1 MKIKLLEVMPM
12 ESYVYEE
19 NSLKYNRTELV
30 EYKEKWKNYYEEEI
44 KYLKETEIIAFLN
57 GITNEF
63 HKMLFYFLFET
74 GARVSEVLNV
84 RISNLDYY
92 NKTVKLN
99 TLKRKNKNIVRI
111 LTISDSLINKVLI
124 YIKNKDLRNTDYL
137 FTKKTGNAAI
147 SLQAVN
153 KSIKKYFISILGQE
167 YKSMGHPH
175 TLRHSRAV
183 QLLNSGVNIVQ
194 VKDILGHANIM
205 NTLVYLKYSN
215 KDIQESIRK
224 SNRMMGLI

>member
-1 MKIKLLEVMPM
+1 
-12 ESYVYEE
+12 
-19 NSLKYNRTELV
+19 
-30 EYKEKWKNYYEEEI
+30 
-44 KYLKETEIIAFLN
+44 
-57 GITNEF
+57 
-63 HKMLFYFLFET
+63 MLFYFLFET

-84 RISNLDYY
+84 QISNLDYY

-111 LTISDSLINKVLI
+111 LTISDSLINKILI

-215 KDIQESIRK
+215 KDIQESIKK
-224 SNRMMGLI
+224 SNQMMGLI